1 VAPVVVA
8 DASVLIALNQID
20 QLSLL
25 QKLFTEVL
33 VPPAVAREA
42 APSLPQ
48 LPVWIHTRALEG
60 PPHTAVAKAS
70 LDPGET
76 EAISLALE
84 ARADRIILD
93 DRQARNLAIALGL
106 VIVGTAGVLFAAKQ
120 RGLIT
125 AVRPCLDALRAKG
138 FRLRKE
144 VYEEVLQA
152 AGESEGDG

>member
-25 QKLFTEVL
+25 QKLFIEAL
-33 VPPAVAREA
+33 VPPAVAREV

-48 LPVWIHTRALEG
+48 LPAWIHTRALEG
-60 PPHTAVAKAS
+60 PLHTAVAESS
-70 LDPGET
+70 LDPGEA

-84 ARADRIILD
+84 VKADLIILD
-93 DRQARNLAIALGL
+93 DRPARNLAIALGL
-106 VIVGTAGVLFAAKQ
+106 VIAGTAGLLFAAKQ
-120 RGLIT
+120 RGFIA
-125 AVRPCLDALRAKG
+125 AVRPSLDALRATG

-144 VYEEVLQA
+144 VYEEVLLA
-152 AGESEGDG
+152 ADEVQP

>member
-1 VAPVVVA
+1 MAPVVVA
-8 DASVLIALNQID
+8 DASALIAFTQID

-25 QKLFTEVL
+25 HKLFAEIL

-42 APSLPQ
+42 APSLPH
-48 LPVWIHTRALEG
+48 LPAWIRIRTLEG
-60 PPHTAVAKAS
+60 PPHAAVTKVS

-84 ARADRIILD
+84 AKADRIILD
-93 DRQARNLAIALGL
+93 DRQARNLATALGL

-125 AVRPCLDALRAKG
+125 AVRPSLDALRAKG

-144 VYEEVLQA
+144 VYEDVLQA
-152 AGESEGDG
+152 AGEALP